1 MIGNG
6 FKFLWS
12 GGCKAENSAGVIV
25 ANWFIGKF
33 VVAERF
39 NDRVTKVNIVS
50 GNLVW
55 EIVSCY
61 CPKAGRSVN
70 EKEEFYEL
78 IEEAVTSEMLVG
90 CDFIGDVGRDMDGF
104 GEVHGGFGIV
114 RINGEGI
121 RLLDSA
127 VGKGLRLMNIC
138 FQKRK
143 SRLLTFRSGETETM
157 IKFL

>member
-1 MIGNG
+1 M
-6 FKFLWS
+6 
-12 GGCKAENSAGVIV
+12 
-25 ANWFIGKF
+25 
-33 VVAERF
+33 
-39 NDRVTKVNIVS
+39 
-50 GNLVW
+50 
-55 EIVSCY
+55 
-61 CPKAGRSVN
+61 
-70 EKEEFYEL
+70 
-78 IEEAVTSEMLVG
+78 TSEMLVG

-114 RINGEGI
+114 RINDEGI